1 MKSLYES
8 LLDISPEAEAKRDT
22 AMDFF
27 GTTAKVFK
35 RMKAFAPDFF
45 FDMHNKILDEEPLD
59 DVMKM
64 HSITEEEMYAISTFI
79 KHMHRKYGQKDIF
92 LSAWSLYEGDWQMY
106 EIHKGMDATDK
117 KFITD
122 DLNLYMA
129 ITPGKIDQWIAG
141 IDKDAETAWL
151 FCTLKSMSKVE
162 KDTWLEIMKAV
173 ERYFN

>member
-8 LLDISPEAEAKRDT
+8 LLDISAEAEAKWDT

-45 FDMHNKILDEEPLD
+45 FDMRHKILDGVPLD
-59 DVMKM
+59 DVMKL
-64 HSITEEEMYAISTFI
+64 HSMTEEEMYAISTFI
-79 KHMHRKYGQKDIF
+79 KYMHEKYGQKDIF

-106 EIHKGMDATDK
+106 EIHKGMDAADK

-122 DLNLYMA
+122 DLNLYMTL
-129 ITPGKIDQWIAG
+129 TPGKVDQWITG
-141 IDKDAETAWL
+141 IDGNAETSWF
-151 FCTLKSMSKVE
+151 FCTLKGMSKVE
-162 KDTWLEIMKAV
+162 KDTWLEIMKAI

>member
-1 MKSLYES
+1 MKTLYES
-8 LLDISPEAEAKRDT
+8 ILDDNLGSKMDT
-22 AMDFF
+22 KLDMF

-35 RMKAFAPDFF
+35 RMKVFAPDLF
-45 FDMHNKILDEEPLD
+45 FDMRLKILDEESLN

-64 HSITEEEMYAISTFI
+64 YGITEEEMYAVSTFI
-79 KHMHRKYGQKDIF
+79 KYMHEKYGQKDIF

-106 EIHKGMDATDK
+106 EIHKGMDAADK

-122 DLNLYMA
+122 DLNLYMTT
-129 ITPGKIDQWIAG
+129 TPGKIDQWIMG
-141 IDKDAETAWL
+141 IDMNAETSWF

-162 KDTWLEIMKAV
+162 KDTWLEIMKAI

>member
-1 MKSLYES
+1 
-8 LLDISPEAEAKRDT
+8 
-22 AMDFF
+22 
-27 GTTAKVFK
+27 
-35 RMKAFAPDFF
+35 MKAFAPDFF

>member
-35 RMKAFAPDFF
+35 RMKSFAPDFF
-45 FDMHNKILDEEPLD
+45 FDMHLKILNEEPLD
-59 DVMKM
+59 DVMKL
-64 HSITEEEMYAISTFI
+64 HSMTEEEMYAISTFI
-79 KHMHRKYGQKDIF
+79 KYMHEKYGQRDIF
-92 LSAWSLYEGDWQMY
+92 LSAWSLCGDDWQMY
-106 EIHKGMDATDK
+106 EIHKGMDTADK
-117 KFITD
+117 KFITV
-122 DLNLYMA
+122 DLNLYMT
-129 ITPGKIDQWIAG
+129 ITPGKVDQWIAG
-141 IDKDAETAWL
+141 IDENTETAWF

>member
-1 MKSLYES
+1 MKTLYES
-8 LLDISPEAEAKRDT
+8 ILDDNLESKMDT
-22 AMDFF
+22 KIDMF

-35 RMKAFAPDFF
+35 RMKAFAPDHF
-45 FDMHNKILDEEPLD
+45 FDMRLKILDDESLD

-79 KHMHRKYGQKDIF
+79 KYMHRKYGQKDIF

-106 EIHKGMDATDK
+106 EIHKGMDTADK

-122 DLNLYMA
+122 DLNLYM
-129 ITPGKIDQWIAG
+129 TTSPGKVDQWIMG
-141 IDKDAETAWL
+141 IDKNAETAWF

-162 KDTWLEIMKAV
+162 KNTWLEIMKAI